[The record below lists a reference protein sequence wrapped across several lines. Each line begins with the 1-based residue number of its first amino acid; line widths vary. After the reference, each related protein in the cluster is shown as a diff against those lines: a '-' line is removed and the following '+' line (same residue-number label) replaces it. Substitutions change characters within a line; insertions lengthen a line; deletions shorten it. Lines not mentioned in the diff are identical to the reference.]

1 MNALLAA
8 AAVVL
13 GLSAVLIV
21 IRITRGPTM
30 LDRAISFDVLVSVAI
45 GAIAVDIAV
54 NRSLEDVPILLVVTL
69 LGFVGSVSIARFTPG
84 SDDVDGEGEP
94 DGQDDDTTSRPGGRL

>member
-1 MNALLAA
+1 MNALLAT

-13 GLSAVLIV
+13 AVSAVLV
-21 IRITRGPTM
+21 VVRITRGPTM
-30 LDRAISFDVLVSVAI
+30 LDRAISFDVLVSIAI

-84 SDDVDGEGEP
+84 SDAVDDEGS
-94 DGQDDDTTSRPGGRL
+94 DDDPSAAPRAGDRL